1 MSLGKS
7 LLSRFTL
14 RAAPSTTSVGLF
26 AQPLPTPCLPRL
38 LSRGPGCPAPGADR
52 EGRLLQTGCL
62 GPAVGTG
69 EPYSSR
75 TSPRGR
81 WHSAR
86 HTEQHACG
94 VREPRHGTARCFAGH
109 PALRGCSV
117 EPTWRAG
124 DAGPCV
130 QSDPRGSEPQVVLA
144 PQDNGLSSE
153 SSGGPA
159 GCGRVS
165 EIAGDGD
172 SPQRDQPQA
181 PSARALPWKWSFR
194 VLLVRPTSDAQ
205 ICPLKEKSGRRR
217 PRHGAG
223 HPSRA
228 ERVCGLVLM
237 KGPLYPGTP
246 RLQPPQALGAS
257 QQLGSPLRSGK
268 VGFSAR
274 SAGSGLPTKGVY
286 TAGVGLRPQDRPLRP
301 RGRQGLISAQSLRL
315 PFSRRPFPAKPL
327 GRSGVAT

>member
-1 MSLGKS
+1 M
-7 LLSRFTL
+7 LSRCSHPAS
-14 RAAPSTTSVGLF
+14 RPSSAV
-26 AQPLPTPCLPRL
+26 
-38 LSRGPGCPAPGADR
+38 APGARHR
-52 EGRLLQTGCL
+52 ELTGRGVCCRL
-62 GPAVGTG
+62 GAWARRWGRGSRTPPAQAHGAGGTLHATRSSMPVGSGSRGTG
-69 EPYSSR
+69 QPDVLLATLPFAAAR
-75 TSPRGR
+75 WSPPGGRG
-81 WHSAR
+81 
-86 HTEQHACG
+86 T
-94 VREPRHGTARCFAGH
+94 
-109 PALRGCSV
+109 
-117 EPTWRAG
+117 
-124 DAGPCV
+124 AGPCV

-153 SSGGPA
+153 SLGGPA

-194 VLLVRPTSDAQ
+194 VLLVRPTPDAQ

-257 QQLGSPLRSGK
+257 QQPGSLLRSGK

-286 TAGVGLRPQDRPLRP
+286 TAGVGLRPQDRPLHP
-301 RGRQGLISAQSLRL
+301 QGRQGLISAQSLRL